1 MELEA
6 FTARDRRRRTRGV
19 QLNFAVSSTL
29 ARSLTERAA
38 AAGQTQK
45 QWFAG
50 AMHQLGLEVEKDD
63 LRNRAPRRNF
73 G

>member
-1 MELEA
+1 
-6 FTARDRRRRTRGV
+6 V